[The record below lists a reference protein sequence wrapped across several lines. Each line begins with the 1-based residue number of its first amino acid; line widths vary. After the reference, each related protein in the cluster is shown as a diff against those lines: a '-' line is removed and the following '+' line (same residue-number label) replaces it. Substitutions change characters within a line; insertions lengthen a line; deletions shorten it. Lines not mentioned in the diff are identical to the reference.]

1 MNFSTDRDL
10 LAHEPT
16 LFADVAWVSQRRLRV
31 DDAMI
36 TDTTLTSSA
45 ANFIKAGVE
54 AGSVVLI
61 DQTPHEVV
69 ARVDAHTLT
78 ISLIRGRVTD
88 APLPGV
94 EGGPFELT
102 VRTFQPQA
110 AAVHDG
116 LLRLVGIHPPGD
128 GPAALALADGRL
140 TEDAIVSL
148 STMTRLE
155 TLGTLER
162 VYGAAAAL
170 LADNTL
176 VLHKANEYRRRFRH
190 AVGNATVLIDTNGD
204 GLPEERRRLGV
215 VRFARV

>member
-16 LFADVAWVSQRRLRV
+16 LFADVAWISQRRLRV

-36 TDTTLTSSA
+36 NDTTVTSSGG
-45 ANFIKAGVE
+45 NFLRAGVE

-61 DQTPHEVV
+61 DQAPHEVV
-69 ARVDAHTLT
+69 ARVDPHTLT
-78 ISLIRGRVTD
+78 VSLLRGRTTD
-88 APLPGV
+88 EPLPGV
-94 EGGPFELT
+94 EGGPFELI
-102 VRTFQPQA
+102 VRTFAPQA

-116 LLRLVGIHPPGD
+116 LLRLIGIDPAGD
-128 GPAALALADGRL
+128 GEGFNKL
-140 TEDAIVSL
+140 TEDAVVSL
-148 STMTRLE
+148 STLARLE
-155 TLGTLER
+155 ALGTLER
-162 VYGAAAAL
+162 VYSAAAAM

-190 AVGNATVLIDTNGD
+190 AVGNATVLIDTDGD
-204 GLPEERRRLGV
+204 GHADERRRLGV